1 MSTEIRIH
9 VDSDSATS
17 LATSNV
23 ERVQDQEIVRGET
36 VSGETVRKLV
46 TLRKRI
52 VPFVPRWRCCT
63 MWLKEWGKEN
73 RAIIKFAEVSF
84 LI

>member
-36 VSGETVRKLV
+36 VSGEM
-46 TLRKRI
+46 
-52 VPFVPRWRCCT
+52 F
-63 MWLKEWGKEN
+63 
-73 RAIIKFAEVSF
+73 
-84 LI
+84 